1 MEDAH
6 NFEILLG
13 NVLGEAPSEKA
24 LSASSNDCHTSGG
37 EELSEP
43 PEETGTLSPD
53 LIAISVQVSDLS
65 LPSIPAVVF
74 QAIWK
79 KTEELIKTRRKIV
92 NCPGNPKGRM
102 VESRREARPHLVKE
116 MAGGKITCDCP
127 NYSSLQVCAHAVAGA
142 EQMGCL
148 RKFVDW
154 RERRASHIPNF
165 TKVVMSDTPKGAGV
179 KSGRANARRRGGSTR
194 KTTAYERE
202 EERSSLSCSA
212 SSSTSPPEM
221 IQSIV
226 YRNLSQ

>member
-1 MEDAH
+1 MEDAQ

-165 TKVVMSDTPKGAGV
+165 TKLVMSDTPKGAGV

-202 EERSSLSCSA
+202 EERPSLSCSA